1 MLVEIKDS
9 IFCIESMVNYVYM
22 YKEYKNKM
30 EKYYLLMKFVFK
42 KCFVCV

>member
-1 MLVEIKDS
+1 MLVEIKD
-9 IFCIESMVNYVYM
+9 M